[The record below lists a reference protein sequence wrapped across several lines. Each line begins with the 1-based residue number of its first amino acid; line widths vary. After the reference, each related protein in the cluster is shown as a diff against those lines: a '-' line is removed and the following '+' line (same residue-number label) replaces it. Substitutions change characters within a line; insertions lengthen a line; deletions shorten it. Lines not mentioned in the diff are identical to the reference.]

1 MPVDRSKF
9 IPRIV
14 VAGTSGDSGKTLV
27 SVGLL
32 AGLRQLGYVTCA
44 FKKGPDFIDP
54 AWLMAAS
61 GSKVRNL
68 DTFLVDSQK
77 VRTSFITHSDSDAI
91 NLIEGNRGL
100 YDGFDVDGS
109 HSTAELARLLD
120 APVILVICATKT
132 TRTLAAVALGMRQ
145 MDPQLNIAGVILNQV
160 GGSRHRRIASEAIEK
175 YAGLKVIGAVPRI
188 SGTSLLPARHLG
200 LVTPAEYGTTS
211 EITGEIGKLI
221 TDHVDLNRIVEI
233 ARRSPDLNFQER
245 TSDRKTTETKVKIG
259 YFSDSAFTFYYPEN
273 LELLQSL
280 GAELVPISSLSSR
293 KLPGISGLYI
303 GGGFPET
310 HADRLAKNHELKAEI
325 KRGAENGLPIY
336 AECGGL
342 IYLCRSLKLK
352 EKTYSMAGVFDID
365 LAMGE
370 KPHGHGYSR
379 MQADLDN
386 EYYPG
391 GIEIRGHEFHYT
403 YPLSEQIGE
412 KMVLSVSKGTGIAGG
427 RDGLVKQNVFAAYLH
442 VHADGEGS
450 WASNLVRLA
459 SVYAHRNRNE
469 GFSGGSQLFGR
480 KAV

>member
-1 MPVDRSKF
+1 M
-9 IPRIV
+9 

-77 VRTSFITHSDSDAI
+77 VRTSFIAHSDFDAI

-109 HSTAELARLLD
+109 HSTAELARLLQ
-120 APVILVICATKT
+120 APIILVIRATKT

-145 MDPQLNIAGVILNQV
+145 MDPELNIAGVILNQI
-160 GGSRHRRIASEAIEK
+160 GGSRHRQVASEAIEK
-175 YAGLKVIGAVPRI
+175 YAGIKVIGAVPRI
-188 SGTSLLPARHLG
+188 SNSELLPARHLG

-233 ARRSPDLNFQER
+233 ARLAPVLNYQGNSSE
-245 TSDRKTTETKVKIG
+245 SKKPETEVRIG

-273 LELLQSL
+273 LELLQAL
-280 GAELVPISSLSSR
+280 GAELVPISSLADR
-293 KLPGISGLYI
+293 KLPEIYGLYI

-310 HADRLAKNHELKAEI
+310 HADRLAENHELMSEI
-325 KRGAENGLPIY
+325 RRAAENGLPIY

-352 EKTYSMAGVFDID
+352 DNIYPMAGVFNIE
-365 LAMGE
+365 LAMSM

-379 MQADLDN
+379 MQADQDN
-386 EYYPG
+386 EYYPTG
-391 GIEIRGHEFHYT
+391 YEIRGHEFHYT
-403 YPLSEQIGE
+403 YPLAEEIGE
-412 KMVLSVSKGTGIAGG
+412 KTVLTVSKGTGIAGG

-442 VHADGEGS
+442 VHADGEES

-459 SVYAHRNRNE
+459 SVYADRDRND